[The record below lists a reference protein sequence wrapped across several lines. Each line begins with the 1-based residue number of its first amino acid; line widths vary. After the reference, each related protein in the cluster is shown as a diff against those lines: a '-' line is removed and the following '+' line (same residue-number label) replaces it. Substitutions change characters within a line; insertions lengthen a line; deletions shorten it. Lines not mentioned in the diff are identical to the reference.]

1 MFDPIETHL
10 LIETRVFVNNV
21 ISHSKNIRNSHH
33 CIDDPFLD
41 QPVDYHQKWQ
51 NPEQMITLLIIW
63 TRFDLIEPH
72 LPIETLLWVN
82 KVISH
87 KDTLQIKQCMFGS
100 WRHCFVLMNS
110 ESWLVPAL
118 NGFQPSLHSLLTL
131 ALFLKLAGRVTQFLF
146 YRLSFFS
153 SIFANNF

>member
-1 MFDPIETHL
+1 MWF
-10 LIETRVFVNNV
+10 LIAKT
-21 ISHSKNIRNSHH
+21 RNSHH

-51 NPEQMITLLIIW
+51 NPEQMIMLLIIW

-87 KDTLQIKQCMFGS
+87 KNTLQIKQCMFGS

-146 YRLSFFS
+146 YHLSFFS